1 MSYWLIVIFHLVVMP
16 LAAIHVLVSKRD
28 HRAAL
33 GWIGVV
39 VLFPVAGPVIYFL
52 LGINRVRTKAKV
64 FAGHHLPMMYFGYE
78 RASREG
84 GDYQDPITEHT
95 QCPYL
100 ASVGGRA
107 TRQPLI
113 IGNNIELLI
122 NGEQMFPRLIEA
134 INGAHD
140 YILIS
145 SYLFSADGIGKKV
158 IESLCQAVQRGVSIS
173 VLIDGI
179 GAWYSLSRVVDPLR
193 RAGVEV
199 HLFRPPA
206 LLPPTLDINLRNHR
220 KIAVVD
226 AQFGFFG
233 GINIDSRHMVEDSD
247 NHNIT
252 EDLHF
257 LARGPVVQALQDIF
271 ARDWHL
277 TTGEALELKAYT
289 QSPTG
294 TTVCRVIED
303 GPDDNLDNLSTTMT
317 ALFSAARR
325 DLTIMMPYFLPD
337 REMLSALRSAKLRGV
352 QVRVVIPEHSN
363 LSFVDWATRNMLW
376 ELLLWDVE
384 IYFKPLPFAHTKLVL
399 IDGQYILAGS
409 ANLDAR
415 SLRLNY
421 ELGVE
426 IFDTKLGE
434 KLTGYV
440 NSAISKS
447 RRISLEEMDARPFW
461 QRVRD
466 AFCWLFSSYL

>member
-1 MSYWLIVIFHLVVMP
+1 MSYWLIVIFHLVIMP
-16 LAAIHVLVSKRD
+16 LAAIHVLISKRD

-78 RASREG
+78 RATREG
-84 GDYQDPITEHT
+84 GEHRDPADELTE
-95 QCPYL
+95 CPYL
-100 ASVGGRA
+100 ASVGGRV
-107 TRQPLI
+107 TRRPLI
-113 IGNNIELLI
+113 SGNSVEPLI

-134 INGAHD
+134 IDGAQD
-140 YILIS
+140 YVLVS
-145 SYLFSADGIGKKV
+145 SYLFSPDGIGEKV
-158 IESLCQAVQRGVSIS
+158 IQSLCRAAQRGLAVK

-179 GAWYSLSRVVDPLR
+179 GAWYSLRGAVAPLR
-193 RAGVEV
+193 SAGVEV

-226 AQFGFFG
+226 AQLGFFG
-233 GINIDSRHMVEDSD
+233 GINIDSRHMVEDPD
-247 NHNIT
+247 NRNIT

-257 LARGPVVQALQDIF
+257 VARGPVVRALHSVF
-271 ARDWHL
+271 ATDWYL
-277 TTGEALELKAYT
+277 ITEESLELSTEERA
-289 QSPTG
+289 PTG
-294 TTVCRVIED
+294 TTACRVIED
-303 GPDDNLDNLSTTMT
+303 GPDDNLDNLSTTLT
-317 ALFSAARR
+317 TLFTAARR
-325 DLTIMMPYFLPD
+325 EITIMMPYFLPD
-337 REMLSALRSAKLRGV
+337 REMLSALQSAKLRGV
-352 QVRVVIPEHSN
+352 KVRVLIPEQSN
-363 LSFVDWATRNMLW
+363 LRFVDWATRNMLW

-384 IYFKPLPFAHTKLVL
+384 IYFKPAPFAHTKLVL
-399 IDGQYILAGS
+399 IDGQYIMAGS

-426 IFDTKLGE
+426 IFDAALAEKLGSH
-434 KLTGYV
+434 V
-440 NSAISKS
+440 QIAISAS
-447 RRISLEEMDARPFW
+447 RPVSLEEMDRRPLW
-461 QRVRD
+461 QRIRD

>member
-78 RASREG
+78 RATREG
-84 GDYQDPITEHT
+84 GEYQDPANEQTK
-95 QCPYL
+95 CPYL

-107 TRQPLI
+107 THRPLTT
-113 IGNNIELLI
+113 GNRVEPLI
-122 NGEQMFPRLIEA
+122 NGEQMFPRLIDA
-134 INGAHD
+134 IDGAHD
-140 YILIS
+140 YVLLS
-145 SYLFSADGIGKKV
+145 SYLFSSDGVGEKV
-158 IESLCQAVQRGVSIS
+158 IKSLCQAAQRGVAVK

-179 GAWYSLSRVVDPLR
+179 GAWYSLRGAVAPLR
-193 RAGVEV
+193 CSGVEV

-206 LLPPTLDINLRNHR
+206 LLPLTLDINLRNHR

-226 AQFGFFG
+226 AEFGFFG
-233 GINIDSRHMVEDSD
+233 GINIDSRHMVEDPD
-247 NHNIT
+247 NRHIT

-257 LARGPVVQALQDIF
+257 VAQGPVVRALHSVF
-271 ARDWHL
+271 ATDWHL
-277 TTGEALELKAYT
+277 ITGESLDLRAEEPSA
-289 QSPTG
+289 TG
-294 TTVCRVIED
+294 STACRVIED
-303 GPDDNLDNLSTTMT
+303 GPDDNLNNLATTLS
-317 ALFSAARR
+317 ALFTAARR
-325 DLTIMMPYFLPD
+325 EITIMMPYFLPD
-337 REMLSALRSAKLRGV
+337 REMLSALQSAKLRGV
-352 QVRVVIPEHSN
+352 DVRVVIPERSN
-363 LSFVDWATRNMLW
+363 LRFVDWATRNMLW
-376 ELLLWDVE
+376 ELLLWDVK
-384 IYFKPLPFAHTKLVL
+384 IYLKQPPFAHTKLVL
-399 IDGQYILAGS
+399 IDGQYIMAGS

-426 IFDTKLGE
+426 IFDAELAEKLGR
-434 KLTGYV
+434 YV
-440 NSAISKS
+440 QTAISHS
-447 RRISLEEMDARPFW
+447 RPATLKEMDGRPFW
-461 QRVRD
+461 QRIRD

>member
-1 MSYWLIVIFHLVVMP
+1 MSYWLIVIFHLVIMP

-39 VLFPVAGPVIYFL
+39 VLFPIAGPVIYFL

-64 FAGHHLPMMYFGYE
+64 FAGHHLPMMHFGYE
-78 RASREG
+78 RASREAG
-84 GDYQDPITEHT
+84 EHQDSANEQTD
-95 QCPYL
+95 CPYL

-107 TRQPLI
+107 TRRPLI
-113 IGNNIELLI
+113 TGNNVEPLF

-134 INGAHD
+134 IDSARD

-145 SYLFSADGIGKKV
+145 SYLFSSHGIGGKV
-158 IESLCQAVQRGVSIS
+158 IEALCRATGRGVSVK

-179 GAWYSLSRVVDPLR
+179 GAWYSLKGVARPLR

-226 AQFGFFG
+226 AELGFFG
-233 GINIDSRHMVEDSD
+233 GINIDNRHMVEEPGNLD
-247 NHNIT
+247 IT

-257 LARGPVVQALQDIF
+257 LARGPVVEALQGVF
-271 ARDWHL
+271 AKDWSL
-277 TTGEALELKAYT
+277 TTGEPLELHTNVAA
-289 QSPTG
+289 PAG
-294 TTVCRVIED
+294 RAACRVIED
-303 GPDDNLDNLSTTMT
+303 GPDDNLNNLSTTIT

-325 DLTIMMPYFLPD
+325 DLTIMTPYFLPE
-337 REMLSALRSAKLRGV
+337 REMLAALQSAKLRGV
-352 QVRVVIPEHSN
+352 RVRVVIPERSN
-363 LSFVDWATRNMLW
+363 LPYVDWATRNMLW

-384 IYFKPLPFAHTKLVL
+384 IYFKPAPFAHSKLIL
-399 IDGQYILAGS
+399 IDSQYIMAGS

-426 IFDTKLGE
+426 IFDSELAE
-434 KLTGYV
+434 KLTDFV
-440 NSAISKS
+440 ERAISSS
-447 RRISLEEMDARPFW
+447 RRASLTEMDERPFW
-461 QRVRD
+461 QRIRD